1 MEGAPLPHIPGTV
14 NPKNIV
20 VEINSSFSQRF
31 VLVSLFPYYQ
41 YTVVAVMQKQSF
53 TIPSVQSPAVPR
65 KWARFERDG
74 RVPDMTCQGARTHRV
89 E

>member
-1 MEGAPLPHIPGTV
+1 MEGAPLPHIPGAV

-41 YTVVAVMQKQSF
+41 YTVVAVMQNYPSLR
-53 TIPSVQSPAVPR
+53 SVQTPAVPR

>member
-1 MEGAPLPHIPGTV
+1 MEGAPLHHIPGTV
-14 NPKNIV
+14 DPKYIV
-20 VEINSSFSQRF
+20 VEIIFLSQRF
-31 VLVSLFPYYQ
+31 VLVLVFPY
-41 YTVVAVMQKQSF
+41 YTVVAVMQKLSF
-53 TIPSVQSPAVPR
+53 IIPSVQSPAVPR